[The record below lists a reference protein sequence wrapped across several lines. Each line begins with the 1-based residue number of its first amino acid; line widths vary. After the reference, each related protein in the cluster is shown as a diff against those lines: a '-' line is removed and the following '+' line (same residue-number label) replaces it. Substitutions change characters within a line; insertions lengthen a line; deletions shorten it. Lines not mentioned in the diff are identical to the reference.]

1 MRHQVISLLALSAA
15 VSVQAATPASPAFD
29 PDDAAYAAIRRLDT
43 IADKLVEMP
52 VDKRDDAVFEAA
64 LQDVIA
70 LGRKTKVKGSETLHP
85 ALSEAL
91 ADLAQ
96 FRQTQGKYAEA
107 LKLATEA
114 RALLRPLRQY
124 SHNSYL
130 QAVAVIGFVETAE
143 GRAAAAADALA
154 EAAEFSHD
162 HFARMSEKPE
172 PGMVMARSNL
182 NYSLA
187 MTQTRLGR
195 VGAAVSAFK
204 SAWDARR
211 ATFGENNPD
220 AVASRWNYALGL
232 YRAGRVE
239 EAEAEV
245 RAALDQAITHVPT
258 KHPTYFRT
266 FDAAAIILARVGKRG
281 EAAELLRRSLDIR
294 REVYGTKHVNY
305 LSGLYNLGDLE
316 LQRERYA
323 VAADVFDE
331 AAVGYRAVQGA
342 TSGDALRADSFGAVA
357 AFGASRPDALT
368 RLEAVFAEWRR
379 RDARERQAS
388 LDIVPALILARAD
401 AGRSDAARALG
412 AQFAAELR
420 AFDRAR
426 PAALAEAEALA
437 ALTALRDAAGRP
449 AALTAA
455 RRAIEATRD
464 EGWLNDDGELSLRA
478 RTTLETVLRIAV
490 EADDADLALEA
501 MHLLS
506 GSRIASANRLL
517 AQRLAAADPRL
528 AEEVRLL
535 QDATRSFRVADQ
547 VWTRALGANEGVA
560 ARRIERDAA
569 LQKVREARDGIGRE
583 FPRWIEASGR
593 GAPSAT
599 ALRAALEPDEAVLG
613 TVPALNSV
621 FLLAGTSQDVLVT
634 RAAITREATEDA
646 VAQLRQRLPVAG
658 LDIEAASTLGMA
670 VIPPRIGAHLKGV
683 TRLRIIASG
692 ALAAV
697 PFAALLDRKVAR
709 LDARAPFLVRRYA
722 LSQSS
727 SFVPLKMRANTASAP
742 RFLGVGAP
750 TPFGTAS
757 AKPVMTAA
765 RYFRSGGV
773 DATSLAQLPPLPGS
787 GTELRTI
794 GGSFGAAQATVL
806 TGDAASEDALTALD
820 LSRYSVL
827 LFATHGLVSGEMEG
841 IVEPALVLARPAP
854 GAKRDGVL
862 TASEIAALRLDADW
876 VILSACNTAAGDA
889 VGAPAFSGLAQAF
902 RYAGARSLL
911 LSHWPVRDDIAARIS
926 VATVAGGRKG
936 LTRDRALQRA
946 MLALMRDPKVGSD
959 PFLWAPFVLIE

>member
-1 MRHQVISLLALSAA
+1 MRNYVISLFALSVAFNG
-15 VSVQAATPASPAFD
+15 QAATLAPLKFD
-29 PDDAAYAAIRRLDT
+29 SDDAAYASIRRLDA

-70 LGRKTKVKGSETLHP
+70 LGRRTKVRGSNVLHP
-85 ALSEAL
+85 ALGEAL

-96 FRQTQGKYAEA
+96 LRQTQGKYTEA
-107 LKLATEA
+107 LQAATEA

-130 QAVAVIGFVETAE
+130 QSVAVIGFVESAE

-154 EAAEFSHD
+154 EAAEFSRD
-162 HFARMSEKPE
+162 HFAEMAEKPAR
-172 PGMVMARSNL
+172 GMVMARSNL
-182 NYSLA
+182 DYSLA

-195 VGAAVSAFK
+195 VGAAVTAFK

-239 EAEAEV
+239 EAEREV
-245 RAALDQAITHVPT
+245 RAALDQATAHVPT
-258 KHPTYFRT
+258 KHPTHFRT
-266 FDAAAIILARVGKRG
+266 FDATAIILARVGKRG
-281 EAAELLRRSLDIR
+281 EAAELLRRSLDVR
-294 REVYGTKHVNY
+294 REVYGIKHVNY

-323 VAADVFDE
+323 VAAGLFDE
-331 AAVGYRAVQGA
+331 AASGYRAVQGDA
-342 TSGDALRADSFGAVA
+342 SGDALRADSFGAVA

-401 AGRSDAARALG
+401 AGQSNAARALG

-437 ALTALRDAAGRP
+437 ALTALRDAGWRP

-455 RRAIEATRD
+455 RRAIVATRD

-490 EADDADLALEA
+490 EAQDVDLALEA

-506 GSRIASANRLL
+506 GSRIAAANRLL
-517 AQRLAAADPRL
+517 AQRLASNDPRL
-528 AEEVRLL
+528 TAQVRLL
-535 QDATRSFRVADQ
+535 QDAMRAFRVADQ
-547 VWTRALGANEGVA
+547 VWTRALSANEGVV
-560 ARRIERDAA
+560 ARRVERDVV
-569 LQKVREARDGIGRE
+569 LQQVLKTRDDIGRE
-583 FPRWIEASGR
+583 FPQWIEASGR
-593 GAPSAT
+593 GAPSVT
-599 ALRAALEPDEAVLG
+599 ALRAVIEPDEAVLG
-613 TVPALNSV
+613 MVPALNSV
-621 FLLAGTSQDVLVT
+621 FLLAGTSRSIIVT
-634 RAAITREATEDA
+634 RAAITRESTEDA
-646 VAQLRQRLPVAG
+646 VTQLRQRLPVVG
-658 LDIEAASTLGMA
+658 LDIDAASTLGMA
-670 VIPPRIGAHLKGV
+670 VMPPLIAAHLKGV
-683 TRLRIIASG
+683 GRLRIVASG

-697 PFAALLDRKVAR
+697 PFAALLERKVAR
-709 LDARAPFLVRRYA
+709 VNVDAPFLVRRYA

-727 SFVPLKMRANTASAP
+727 SFVPLKMSASIARAP

-757 AKPVMTAA
+757 ARPVMTAA

-773 DATSLAQLPPLPGS
+773 DAASLAQLPPLPGS

-794 GGSFGAAQATVL
+794 GRSFGTAQATVL
-806 TGDAASEDALTALD
+806 TGDAANEDALTALD

-841 IVEPALVLARPAP
+841 IIEPALILAKPAL
-854 GAKRDGVL
+854 GATRDGVL

-889 VGAPAFSGLAQAF
+889 LGAPAFSGLAQAF

-926 VATVAGGRKG
+926 VSTVAGGRKG

-946 MLALMRDPKVGSD
+946 MLTLMRDPRIAAD
-959 PFLWAPFVLIE
+959 PFLWAPFVLVN